1 MATHLIQTTDDAPSA
16 FLLRCLEG
24 VRTRQI
30 RRIKDCMLLGWR
42 INPLKHDVKIDPI
55 AGRVYVRFTT
65 EMMFDEGECFS
76 QGET

>member
-1 MATHLIQTTDDAPSA
+1 MATYLIQTTDDAPSA
-16 FLLRCLEG
+16 ALLRCLEG

-55 AGRVYVRFTT
+55 AGRVFVRFTT
-65 EMMFDEGECFS
+65 EMVSEEDDG
-76 QGET
+76 